1 MCAALRHPHIVSVLD
16 FGIDASVGS
25 YLVMEHLNG
34 PSLVQQLRTNGPLPV
49 SEVCRVASHVATA
62 LDLAHSRGIV
72 HRDLK
77 PANIMTHRYETGE
90 VVYKIIDF
98 GIGNL
103 QAQDAPTTN
112 LGDAA
117 RFSATLAYASPEQLN
132 GSAVDGRADIYSL
145 GATVYELLTG
155 RPPFVDADLSSLITK
170 QYLTVPPPPSS
181 TGVEVTPAIDAAVL
195 KALEKN
201 PGERWATASEFS
213 AALSELEP
221 DTRLVPSASA
231 WRLTERYELGDLIG
245 RGRLGSEVYSAVHRT
260 MGHRVAVRIVR
271 RGQRGDW
278 DGAKARFMREAHTTP
293 VSHPSILQVRD
304 YGEERDLVYVV
315 TDLVPGQSL
324 REVMDQEGALSWKR
338 GAPLILDVI
347 GASNTLHTQGVLAF
361 GLTPSIIRVATT
373 GPRERLVISAA
384 GVNEI
389 QEVLAGP
396 DGQPAKAFA
405 LADADGLYLAPELL
419 IGEKPD
425 GRTDIYTIGAIG
437 YELFTGRR
445 LFSATTL
452 PQLVAAA
459 FGSEVENPRAFAPQ
473 LPAEAAECL
482 LRCLARRPDQRFAD
496 TSELAARWQDIIGH
510 VP

>member
-201 PGERWATASEFS
+201 PGERWATARWVIASRCALFAGGS
-213 AALSELEP
+213 AE
-221 DTRLVPSASA
+221 T
-231 WRLTERYELGDLIG
+231 G
-245 RGRLGSEVYSAVHRT
+245 
-260 MGHRVAVRIVR
+260 
-271 RGQRGDW
+271 
-278 DGAKARFMREAHTTP
+278 
-293 VSHPSILQVRD
+293 
-304 YGEERDLVYVV
+304 
-315 TDLVPGQSL
+315 
-324 REVMDQEGALSWKR
+324 
-338 GAPLILDVI
+338 
-347 GASNTLHTQGVLAF
+347 
-361 GLTPSIIRVATT
+361 T
-373 GPRERLVISAA
+373 GPR
-384 GVNEI
+384 
-389 QEVLAGP
+389 
-396 DGQPAKAFA
+396 PASCAR
-405 LADADGLYLAPELL
+405 
-419 IGEKPD
+419 
-425 GRTDIYTIGAIG
+425 RTRPRCRI
-437 YELFTGRR
+437 RQSCR
-445 LFSATTL
+445 CATT
-452 PQLVAAA
+452 AKNATW
-459 FGSEVENPRAFAPQ
+459 
-473 LPAEAAECL
+473 C
-482 LRCLARRPDQRFAD
+482 
-496 TSELAARWQDIIGH
+496 TS
-510 VP
+510 